1 MPALLTHRA
10 QPENSP
16 SRPDA
21 AIRKLVEA
29 LRCARC
35 YPHPA
40 DDVEVVETHISYVLL
55 AGAFAYKIKKPVS
68 LEFLDFSTLDARLR
82 YCREELR
89 LNRRAAPDLYLDV
102 VPIVGR
108 HDAPAVDATG
118 VPIEYAVKMRRFPQ
132 EALLDRLALRGILRP
147 GQVDALAAAVARL
160 HLGAR
165 RALPDT
171 SYGSADQVLSDAFGN
186 LRAIDAIPRPL
197 RDWTLAEHHALRS
210 TFESRRVAG
219 FVRECHGDLH
229 LGNVVWMD
237 EAPVIFDC
245 IEFNPEFRW
254 IDVMSDV
261 AFVVM
266 DLHHGGYPDLAARFL
281 DAYLQHTGD
290 YAGLR
295 VLRFYLVYRA
305 LVRAKIAC
313 IRASQPA
320 IGERECAN
328 ARVAAA
334 AYLQLAARLSK
345 APPCALVVMHGLS
358 GSGKTTVSQALLE
371 TYGAIRVRSDVERKR
386 LLGMDA
392 SAKSNS
398 KLGNGLYAAAE
409 TERTYAQLA
418 TIADAILDAGY
429 PAIVDAT
436 FLARPERSRMR
447 ELAAAHGVPF
457 AIADCVAPVE
467 VLLRRID
474 ARNASGRDASEAS
487 ASVLDLQ
494 RATAE
499 PLDDGE
505 RAVTIAFETDSGAP
519 ALEAAIESL
528 ARRLDFAVKGIP
540 CVTTTSS
547 TAMPTASA
555 RSTR

>member
-1 MPALLTHRA
+1 MPATLTHRA
-10 QPENSP
+10 QPGKSP

-21 AIRKLVEA
+21 AIRKLVES
-29 LRCARC
+29 LRSARC

-40 DDVEVVETHISYVLL
+40 EDVEILETHISYVLL

-68 LEFLDFSTLDARLR
+68 LEFLDFSTLDARLH

-89 LNRRAAPDLYLDV
+89 LNRRTAPDLYLGV

-132 EALLDRLALRGILRP
+132 EALLDRLALRRALTPAQI
-147 GQVDALAAAVARL
+147 DAFAAAVARL
-160 HLGAR
+160 HLAAR
-165 RALPDT
+165 RALPGT
-171 SYGSADQVLSDAFGN
+171 GYGSADQVLSDAFGN
-186 LRAIDAIPRPL
+186 LRAIDAIPRAL
-197 RDWTLAEHHALRS
+197 HDWTLAEHHALRS
-210 TFESRRVAG
+210 TFESRRAAG

-229 LGNVVWMD
+229 LGNVVWMG

-266 DLHHGGYPDLAARFL
+266 DLHHDGYPDLAARFL

-320 IGERECAN
+320 TGERECAN

-334 AYLQLAARLSK
+334 AYLELAARISTA
-345 APPCALVVMHGLS
+345 APGALVAMHGFS
-358 GSGKTTVSQALLE
+358 GSGKTAVSQALVE
-371 TYGAIRVRSDVERKR
+371 AYGAVRVRSDVERKR
-386 LLGMDA
+386 LHGMDA
-392 SAKSNS
+392 LAKSGS
-398 KLGNGLYAAAE
+398 DPGKGLYSAAE
-409 TERTYAQLA
+409 TERTYACLA
-418 TIADAILDAGY
+418 TMADAVLDAGY

-436 FLARPERSRMR
+436 FLRRPERVRMR

-457 AIADCVAPVE
+457 AIADCHAPVE
-467 VLLRRID
+467 VLLQRID
-474 ARNASGRDASEAS
+474 ARREKGHDSSEAD
-487 ASVLDLQ
+487 ALVLDLQ

-499 PLDDGE
+499 PLDASE
-505 RAVTIAFETDSGAP
+505 RAVTAAFQTDLGRAD
-519 ALEAAIESL
+519 LEAAIESL

-540 CVTTTSS
+540 CATTTSS

-555 RSTR
+555 RSTS